1 MRVVGR
7 SHEEGSSLPGRRP
20 GNHLRPSKC
29 KAWATLVPVLPTRGL
44 SPLNQQKSTR
54 AQTRNSGK
62 ALLGPCCS
70 RGVRG
75 QKQVPLA
82 PPPRGLSCFLIEVR
96 IGACRAAGQRVAWVV
111 CPPFCGADCRG
122 LHGALLSLPAL
133 QKWQLGFGSLCVF
146 LSRICPNCT

>member
-96 IGACRAAGQRVAWVV
+96 IGACRAAGQRVAWVNKKRNM
-111 CPPFCGADCRG
+111 CNRKESMGFSRQEYWSGLPFPSPGEA
-122 LHGALLSLPAL
+122 S
-133 QKWQLGFGSLCVF
+133 
-146 LSRICPNCT
+146 